1 MYDKSNR
8 CRGVLAI
15 GFCVFL
21 CAAGAARLHAQ
32 TGDGAAT
39 IAGAVLDV
47 AGKPIANAAVSV
59 KNESTGSVRQATSD
73 NDGRF
78 SVTGL
83 TEGLYTIEASA
94 PSFATSRRTRVK
106 IGAGGTENVS
116 ISLNVGE
123 LSQSITVEGTVS
135 VAAELAPSQSTL
147 DARSAKSEISPE
159 FIQNFASP
167 IADFTE
173 LLQMAP
179 GTFSVN
185 PNGVGLGDS
194 KTFFRGFKD
203 GLYTMAVDGIPFNDT
218 NDPTHHSWAFFPTQ
232 FMAGID
238 FDRSPGSAATIGP
251 TNFGGSINLLSRSV
265 PYTPGIRATASYSS
279 FNTRMLALDLDFGQ
293 FGGKD
298 KKSSLVI
305 NLHQML
311 SDGYQTY
318 NYQKRVA
325 GFMNEISVPAE

>member
-1 MYDKSNR
+1 MRCLWSFLRWGCVMYDKSNR

-21 CAAGAARLHAQ
+21 CAAGAARLYAQ

-59 KNESTGSVRQATSD
+59 KNESSGSVRQATSD

-83 TEGLYTIEASA
+83 TEGLHTIEASA

-167 IADFTE
+167 VAGYSE
-173 LLQMAP
+173 LLNMAP
-179 GTFSVN
+179 GTFSVK

-194 KTFFRGFKD
+194 KTYFRGFAD
-203 GLYTMAVDGIPFNDT
+203 GQYTMTVDGIPFNDT
-218 NDPTHHSWAFFPTQ
+218 NSPTHHSWAFFPSQ
-232 FMAGID
+232 FIAGID

-251 TNFGGSINLLSRSV
+251 TNFGGSINMLSRSV
-265 PYTPGIRATASYSS
+265 PYTADLRVTGSYGS
-279 FNTRMLALDLDFGQ
+279 FNTRMLALDLDSGQ

-298 KKSSLVI
+298 KQS
-305 NLHQML
+305 
-311 SDGYQTY
+311 
-318 NYQKRVA
+318 
-325 GFMNEISVPAE
+325 